1 MKVKCRRR
9 NLEELS
15 RAFGGKNILGNFIH
29 RVPRNGLAAH
39 HSVSFVCDEYL
50 RLRGPLNAPIIK
62 EAVRWKFTPMGWD
75 AMPQIWYT
83 GLTNS
88 HNRDTWYT
96 LTNGIGREAYHRWQK
111 SHAERERTLP
121 PAYAQHLRESS
132 WYDPI
137 IPAQYLEPSTRWGAF
152 RWKDTPVLGKEYG
165 IRGASV
171 GTWISPV
178 PSPVLF
184 PLHHTASQGKHR
196 LNVVTPPAHPGK

>member
-1 MKVKCRRR
+1 SPLLAREPRRPSIAPAA
-9 NLEELS
+9 E
-15 RAFGGKNILGNFIH
+15 H
-29 RVPRNGLAAH
+29 RVT
-39 HSVSFVCDEYL
+39 YL

-152 RWKDTPVLGKEYG
+152 RWKDTPVLGKEY
-165 IRGASV
+165 
-171 GTWISPV
+171 
-178 PSPVLF
+178 
-184 PLHHTASQGKHR
+184 
-196 LNVVTPPAHPGK
+196 VVNRNRCAKDLPGKPGYVPHLSTNTPDFTRKDFRTWRRFSRQPSTKQ